1 MRSISSFTRTDRRR
15 TRPLSDMTE
24 PITSLRPVADSDMEA
39 FFEFA
44 KDLEARDMAAFT
56 SDYDPGNRVAF
67 DSRWQRLLANDEVT
81 MMAIATQE
89 GVVGNVGS
97 FVMGDERHVT
107 YWIDRAA
114 WGRGIATAALAAFL
128 ELDTVRPIF
137 AGVAA
142 DNAGSIR
149 VLEKCGFA
157 VVDEATGFANAR
169 GREIAEYV
177 MRLG

>member
-1 MRSISSFTRTDRRR
+1 MA
-15 TRPLSDMTE
+15 E
-24 PITSLRPVADSDMEA
+24 PITSLRPVADSDMDA
-39 FFEFA
+39 FFAFA
-44 KDLEARDMAAFT
+44 KDPEARNMAAFT
-56 SDYDPGNRVAF
+56 SDDPDNRVAF
-67 DSRWQRLLANDEVT
+67 DSWWQRLLANDEVT

-89 GVVGNVGS
+89 GVVGNIGS

-114 WGRGIATAALAAFL
+114 WGRGIATAALTAFL
-128 ELDTVRPIF
+128 DLDTVRPIF

-149 VLEKCGFA
+149 VLEKCGFV
-157 VVDEATGFANAR
+157 VVDEAMGFANAR

-177 MRLG
+177 MRLD